1 MRIARGGLDPVV
13 AQQLPD
19 HAQALAERQ
28 RTARPGMPQ
37 VMDTYI
43 FEPGPGTH
51 DQPRIVDVGH
61 ARTRLLPGD
70 HPRVVR
76 NPGNFRQHAGHG
88 GCQRHHARAA
98 LAVAQP
104 QLPRRP
110 VDVVPPELQHLVA
123 PAPGQHQQPD
133 RRRRMPRHLP
143 LRLQLI
149 DRPAE
154 PAILLVR
161 QEPLARVRP
170 VLAHRPAWVRPVLP
184 QAPFDGQRQHLGH
197 DLQHRV
203 RRMGL
208 AAHRVM
214 QFHHLL
220 APDLAHT
227 HLAQRRQ
234 DVVVE
239 RPPVDL
245 RARRPAVR
253 GHVIAHVALGENGH
267 RRLGRRRR
275 GNRVLAPLDAVDGL
289 RRQASCPVGGEF
301 PVPSKRRPLRPAGA
315 A

>member
-1 MRIARGGLDPVV
+1 M
-13 AQQLPD
+13 
-19 HAQALAERQ
+19 
-28 RTARPGMPQ
+28 TQ

-43 FEPGPGTH
+43 FQPGPGTH

-61 ARTRLLPGD
+61 AHARLLPGD

-76 NPGNFRQHAGHG
+76 NPGNFRQHALHRQR
-88 GCQRHHARAA
+88 QRHHARAG

-104 QLPRRP
+104 QLPHRP
-110 VDVVPPELQHLVA
+110 IHVVPPQLQHLVA
-123 PAPGQHQQPD
+123 PASGQHQQPD
-133 RRRRMPRHLP
+133 RRRMERQLP
-143 LRLQLI
+143 LRLQLV

-154 PAILLVR
+154 PAVLLTG
-161 QEPLARVRP
+161 QEALARVRP
-170 VLAHRPAWVRPVLP
+170 VLAHRPARVRPVLP

-197 DLQHRV
+197 DFQDRV

-220 APDLAHT
+220 TPDLANT

-253 GHVIAHVALGENGH
+253 GHVVAHVALGENGH
-267 RRLGRRRR
+267 RRLGLRRR
-275 GNRVLAPLDAVDGL
+275 GNRVLAPLDAINGL
-289 RRQASCPVGGEF
+289 RRPAPRLVGGEF
-301 PVPSKRRPLRPAGA
+301 PVPSKRRPFRPAGA